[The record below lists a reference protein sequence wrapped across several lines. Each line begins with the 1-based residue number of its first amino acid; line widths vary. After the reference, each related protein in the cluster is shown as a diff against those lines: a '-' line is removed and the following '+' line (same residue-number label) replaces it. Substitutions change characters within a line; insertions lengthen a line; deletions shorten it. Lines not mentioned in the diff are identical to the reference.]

1 MATMMAV
8 LVFGGAA
15 AMTLYALVATIRPQS
30 ARIAALLRGEQS
42 SPRFEP
48 LSTLVRAER
57 LLFVGERVFHG
68 ADHQCERGPELVTD
82 VAEEGGLRAVEL
94 GERLGH
100 GRAEQAG
107 AALLRKVVE

>member
-15 AMTLYALVATIRPQS
+15 AMTLYALVATIRPQA

-42 SPRFEP
+42 SLRFEP

-57 LLFVGERVFHG
+57 RIAVRRW
-68 ADHQCERGPELVTD
+68 AAASSPTM
-82 VAEEGGLRAVEL
+82 LRSRE
-94 GERLGH
+94 
-100 GRAEQAG
+100 
-107 AALLRKVVE
+107 AA